1 MIIKMKIQL
10 LFIISLIA
18 LSCTQISSKI
28 KDSKTENDDFYEKS
42 RKLVLSENQVGKEY
56 VFKIN
61 GNDIDE
67 INIKFIGISITKT
80 GDTLKVINSTNYT
93 GVFEDARKA
102 NSSIYLYNQKNELLG
117 FYHVGS
123 NYSLPKEVKDSE
135 LVFQYDNEL
144 CNQTTKISLRDS
156 IPDKIFILC
165 KGQSGDFYQF
175 EH

>member
-1 MIIKMKIQL
+1 MIIKMKTQL

-28 KDSKTENDDFYEKS
+28 KDNKAENDDFYEKS
-42 RKLVLSENQVGKEY
+42 RKLVLSENQIGKEY
-56 VFKIN
+56 IFKIK
-61 GNDIDE
+61 GNDINE
-67 INIKFIGISITKT
+67 INIKFIGVSITKK

-93 GVFEDARKA
+93 GVFEDSRKA

-117 FYHVGS
+117 FYYVGS
-123 NYSLPKEVKDSE
+123 NYSLPKEVKNNE
-135 LVFQYDNEL
+135 LVFQYDNEF

-156 IPDKIFILC
+156 IPNKIFILC
-165 KGQSGDFYQF
+165 KGQSGDIYQF